1 LRDES
6 LTRYTT
12 TKANLAK
19 NKEKLFKEKDVSKW
33 EVKEDKLR
41 KA

>member
-1 LRDES
+1 
-6 LTRYTT
+6 
-12 TKANLAK
+12 LAK

-41 KA
+41 KAQDTVNDKQAAY